1 MTCPM
6 MGPMTQRALLL
17 RATAIALCAGM
28 AKSFSLMNGINV
40 VDVRSGKTVD
50 LGARIAQS
58 SKDPQFPWSNLD
70 ANSVLSN
77 LFSAGDADSG
87 PVDVI
92 CVRTMRYD
100 WGGLGSSSAEL
111 CGDEP
116 LLVATEW
123 VTR

>member
-1 MTCPM
+1 
-6 MGPMTQRALLL
+6 MGVDRASTVAHILDKADAFGKVYTTFDAWVAAACGFCAAL
-17 RATAIALCAGM
+17 RWSCMYSVSGTDTA
-28 AKSFSLMNGINV
+28 
-40 VDVRSGKTVD
+40 
-50 LGARIAQS
+50 
-58 SKDPQFPWSNLD
+58 WS
-70 ANSVLSN
+70 
-77 LFSAGDADSG
+77 GDADSG